1 MVSSLLMAAAA
12 AGALGSLHCAGMCG
26 PLVLAG
32 ASRGGQ
38 VRASLVAE
46 YLVGRLASYALV
58 GAVMGQLGQHALC
71 VLPVATVQW
80 IAVGTL
86 AAFWLGRAAQLLDL
100 VPRSPAVPVLLR
112 NAASWLLALIP
123 RKGLGL
129 GLATGILPCGMLVP
143 MWIASAG
150 AGSAPLGAAVMTV
163 FGAASAP
170 VLLAPAVAAT
180 FRRQPLS
187 LSPRVQAVAWVL
199 LAAWIALRPLLGSGH
214 QH

>member
-80 IAVGTL
+80 IAVGAL
-86 AAFWLGRAAQLLDL
+86 AAFWLGRAAQLLGFFPRGPGVPGLLRHAAAWLLRL
-100 VPRSPAVPVLLR
+100 VPRR
-112 NAASWLLALIP
+112 
-123 RKGLGL
+123 GLGL

-143 MWIASAG
+143 MWIAAAG
-150 AGSAPLGAAVMTV
+150 AGSAPLGAAVMV
-163 FGAASAP
+163 IFGAASAP
-170 VLLAPAVAAT
+170 VLLAPAVAAA
-180 FRRQPLS
+180 FRRRPFT
-187 LSPRVQAVAWVL
+187 LSPRVQAAAWAL
-199 LAAWIALRPLLGSGH
+199 LAVWVALRPLLASGH